1 MAEISNLSGEFIEKS
16 IGNTTSDDK
25 VYNSSFSL
33 FFLSGHGEYIVVNSF
48 RKQNRKQNSYL

>member
-25 VYNSSFSL
+25 VCNLSFSL

-48 RKQNRKQNSYL
+48 REQNIAS